1 MRLVTIIALLLVSTA
16 ARAAEKDC
24 NAATN
29 QNDMNICVEDGYTA
43 ADKALND
50 AWNRL
55 SSADKDRL
63 RDEERAWIKRRD
75 SDCKAS
81 AAENEGGSIYPTV
94 YFGCMTEKTKARTKQ
109 LRALHP

>member
-1 MRLVTIIALLLVSTA
+1 MRLFTIVALLLASTA
-16 ARAAEKDC
+16 VQAAEKDC
-24 NAATN
+24 NDATN
-29 QNDMNICVEDGYTA
+29 QNDMNICVEDGYKA

-55 SSADKDRL
+55 SGADKDRL

-94 YFGCMTEKTKARTKQ
+94 YFGCMAEKTKARTRT
-109 LRALHP
+109 LRAIK